1 MLTTEQKNKQKN
13 ILLNKKEA
21 IQDQL
26 ASGINETEP
35 SARPEGTGE
44 LSHNSNHPGD
54 EATEMFERE
63 KDIAFNNHSRQQL
76 EDVEA
81 ALKAMEEGTYGRCEV
96 CKEAISMERLE
107 IVPETRRCLK
117 HAHEQKPLDNR
128 AVEEDVIPSSVIN
141 NDNKEEVIFDRED
154 AWEAASDHGTS
165 QSPSDN
171 LEDKGYNNAEGNSK
185 APKDT
190 PVADLE
196 GYDTGQTSDQKEY
209 GEGNRNSFD
218 RKNPD
223 E

>member
-1 MLTTEQKNKQKN
+1 MLTTAQKNKQKN
-13 ILLNKKEA
+13 KLLKRKEE

-26 ASGINETEP
+26 PGGTNETEP

-44 LSHNSNHPGD
+44 LSNNSNHPGD

-63 KDIAFNNHSRQQL
+63 KDIAFNNNSRQQL
-76 EDVEA
+76 EDVEE

-96 CKEAISMERLE
+96 CGEVIPIERLE
-107 IVPETRRCLK
+107 IVPETRRCVK
-117 HAHEQKPLDNR
+117 HADKEKPLNNR
-128 AVEEDVIPSSVIN
+128 AVEEDVIQSSVI
-141 NDNKEEVIFDRED
+141 DNKEEIIFDRED
-154 AWEAASDHGTS
+154 AWETASDHGTS

-171 LEDKGYNNAEGNSK
+171 LEAAGYNNAKGNSK

-218 RKNPD
+218 RQTSED
-223 E
+223 